1 MLDFK
6 KCRSDDGEEYILTSL
21 TGKLLLSVH
30 QLNKGTAF
38 SSEERD
44 EFNLAGKLPASIE
57 TLDEQIKRSYKQFE
71 AYKGD
76 LKRNIYLNELHDT
89 NQVLFYKLVSEHLAT
104 MMPYVYTPIVGTAVK
119 EFSTEF
125 RRPRGLYLSYLER
138 DKMDAILGNRSNPE
152 IDVIVVTDG
161 EGVLGIGDQGVGAMD
176 IPIAKLMVYTL
187 CGGIDPN
194 RTLPI
199 QLDVGTN
206 NEKLLA
212 DPFYL
217 GWRHERLQ
225 GQEYDDFI
233 DQFVTSVRKRFPNV
247 FLHWEDFG
255 RDNARHNL
263 ERYQDKMCTFN
274 DDMQGTGVVT
284 LSALLAAVH
293 AKGEQL
299 RDQRIVVFGAGTAGT
314 GIADQIVD
322 ALKREGL
329 TEKEALACFWLID
342 RPGLLTDNL
351 DCLTSFQARYAR
363 PSEEIA
369 SWQLLNE
376 TNTLTLADVVQNI
389 HPTVLIGCSAVTGA
403 FSESIIKEMAA
414 HTERPIILSLSN
426 PTERCEATPQDLT
439 EWTNGKALIATGSPF
454 ANVIYNQTER
464 RIGQCNN
471 AFVFPGLGLGLIAV
485 KAKRLTDD
493 TLWAACQALSEFS
506 PISKDPF
513 APLLPSLEQA
523 REVAERIAVAVARQ
537 VLEEGNASIELNVD
551 LDTYIKK
558 MMWKPHYV
566 PYKRV
571 NKL

>member
-6 KCRSDDGEEYILTSL
+6 KCCSDDGDEYILTSIA
-21 TGKLLLSVH
+21 GKLLLGVH

-38 SSEERD
+38 SQEERE
-44 EFNLAGKLPASIE
+44 EFNLTGKLPARIE
-57 TLDEQIKRSYKQFE
+57 TLNEQVKRSYKQFE
-71 AYKGD
+71 AYTSD
-76 LKRNIYLNELHDT
+76 LKRNIYLNDLHDT
-89 NQVLFYKLVSEHLAT
+89 NQVLFYKLVSEYLAT

-138 DKMDAILGNRSNPE
+138 DKMEAILGNRSNPE
-152 IDVIVVTDG
+152 IEVIVVTDG
-161 EGVLGIGDQGVGAMD
+161 EAVLGIGDQGIGAID

-217 GWRHERLQ
+217 GWRHERLR

-233 DQFVTSVRKRFPNV
+233 DQFVGLVRKKFPNV

-329 TEKEALACFWLID
+329 SEKEARACFWLID
-342 RPGLLTDNL
+342 RPGLLTDHLTNL
-351 DCLTSFQARYAR
+351 TPFQSIYAR
-363 PSEEIA
+363 PAEETA
-369 SWQLLNE
+369 LWQLNDS
-376 TNTLTLADVVQNI
+376 NIITLADVVHNI

-403 FSESIIKEMAA
+403 FTQSIIKEMAA
-414 HTERPIILSLSN
+414 STGRPIILSLSN
-426 PTERCEATPQDLT
+426 PTERCEATPQDII
-439 EWTNGKALIATGSPF
+439 EWTEGRALIATGSPF
-454 ANVIYNQTER
+454 ANVNYHQRDI

-485 KAKRLTDD
+485 QAKRLTND

-506 PISKDPF
+506 PIAKDPL

-523 REVAERIAVAVARQ
+523 REVAERIAVVVAKQ
-537 VLEEGNASIELNVD
+537 VLDEGNASVEPDTD
-551 LDTYIKK
+551 LETYIKK
-558 MMWKPHYV
+558 LMWHPRYL

-571 NKL
+571 GKL